1 MGNILV
7 FDLSKGIIFR
17 SGSLLLG
24 EVNEKRWLNLIHSLH
39 INPVRS
45 CNTTIVVVTG
55 FRRTWISV
63 VITINSGLRGVA
75 SSAPRAVDYNTP
87 ISSLP
92 FESDHDSKE
101 TSLIQFRHQP

>member
-7 FDLSKGIIFR
+7 YDLSKGIIFR

-24 EVNEKRWLNLIHSLH
+24 EVNENWGLNLIHSLH

-55 FRRTWISV
+55 FSRTRISV
-63 VITINSGLRGVA
+63 VITINSGLCESDKLRGVA

-92 FESDHDSKE
+92 FEDLTPYK
-101 TSLIQFRHQP
+101 